1 MVSLMQPM
9 KQKSAWQRFTRT
21 AVVVGLLTL
30 ITSGIVWTVYE
41 FVVVN
46 EGMQYFASRPRR
58 LFHVLG
64 IALAGTGLLVVFGR
78 LSSRLR
84 RGLGLVLLGSVAAG
98 TSVFF
103 GVFVHD
109 LISLPA
115 PLLQSGLRE
124 GLLFVVLA
132 FLLAASLFWF
142 EFVRLLRQKRD
153 TDGESIHGV

>member
-1 MVSLMQPM
+1 MNRLPTKRASDCHRPFRKVAGIALVALIGFEI
-9 KQKSAWQRFTRT
+9 AWI
-21 AVVVGLLTL
+21 A
-30 ITSGIVWTVYE
+30 YE
-41 FVVVN
+41 FFFVN
-46 EGMQYFASRPRR
+46 EGMQYFASRPQR
-58 LFHVLG
+58 LLHVLG

-84 RGLGLVLLGSVAAG
+84 RGLGFVLLGSVAAG
-98 TSVFF
+98 TSGFF
-103 GVFVHD
+103 GLFVHD

-153 TDGESIHGV
+153 ADGESLRGT

>member
-1 MVSLMQPM
+1 MVADPKPLM
-9 KQKSAWQRFTRT
+9 SRNAASRFFRT
-21 AVVVGLLTL
+21 SIVVGLLTL

-46 EGMQYFASRPRR
+46 EGIQYFASRPQR
-58 LFHVLG
+58 LFHILG

-84 RGLGLVLLGSVAAG
+84 RGFGLLLLGSVAAV

-103 GVFVHD
+103 VVFVHD

-115 PLLQSGLRE
+115 PLVQSGLRE

-142 EFVRLLRQKRD
+142 EFVRLLRQKREANS
-153 TDGESIHGV
+153 ESMRET

>member
-1 MVSLMQPM
+1 MVADSKPLMSRNP
-9 KQKSAWQRFTRT
+9 SSRFFRT
-21 AVVVGLLTL
+21 SIVVGLLTL

-58 LFHVLG
+58 LLHVLG
-64 IALAGTGLLVVFGR
+64 IALAGTGLLVVLGR

-103 GVFVHD
+103 VVFVHD